1 MCLLEERGGFSF
13 VCALSLAVV
22 AMGFRARAKILDSDD
37 IQRILK
43 RVAHEI
49 LERNKG
55 SEGIALIGVR
65 TRGVHLA
72 RRIARAIEE
81 IEGGKV
87 DIGEL
92 DVSLYRDDISIRPTP
107 DVGVTNL
114 DFDVTDKKV
123 IIVDD
128 VLYTGRTTRAAL
140 DAITDFGRPK
150 VIQLAVLIDRG
161 HRELPIR
168 ADYVGK
174 NIPTAGEERVKVSLE
189 EVDGVDMVE
198 IGEGELS

>member
-1 MCLLEERGGFSF
+1 
-13 VCALSLAVV
+13 
-22 AMGFRARAKILDSDD
+22 MGFRARAKILDSDD